1 MKLPEVLK
9 DAIENADWK
18 KVCIV
23 YTAITGKKIE
33 PPKPKLI
40 VPDFANMDID
50 LGEDDSFE
58 KWEEAK
64 EQEFKDQQEY
74 QDDLIAKHNAEEE
87 QGQEEIEEEPPS
99 EEMSVDD
106 GSDFIAAASKKKS
119 NPPKAGNVDGR
130 PGKTEEIK
138 IAKRKNRFKDDL
150 SFQANLTKKVNPKL
164 NLLYGDGSNRVKRDL
179 IEGAVDT
186 GATVDVQCSLCDKWE
201 QVAGSLAARYSSNPD
216 DNTYRCNICCTPKG
230 QLLAAR
236 KNRGK

>member
-9 DAIENADWK
+9 DAIESADWK
-18 KVCIV
+18 KVCVV

-50 LGEDDSFE
+50 LGEYDSLEDASETLSDAGFSTDDT
-58 KWEEAK
+58 KEAL
-64 EQEFKDQQEY
+64 EALADS
-74 QDDLIAKHNAEEE
+74 D
-87 QGQEEIEEEPPS
+87 EEEPPIE

-119 NPPKAGNVDGR
+119 SPTKVGNVDGR
-130 PGKTEEIK
+130 PSKVEEIK
-138 IAKRKNRFKDDL
+138 IAKRKNKFKDDL
-150 SFQANLTKKVNPKL
+150 SVQSNLTKKVNPKL
-164 NLLYGDGSNRVKRDL
+164 NLLYGDGSSRVSRNL

-186 GATVDVQCSLCDKWE
+186 GNMVEVQCSLCDKWE